1 MATNVRT
8 TVIYGILA
16 LYLIYSIGAIGITG
30 ILFSAAFGLVIN
42 GLGYPDEIALAAIIL
57 SGMAYKFYLTRRL
70 EGFSGQ
76 IYRKPYDYSGKKG
89 VPTGTGEN
97 LTEISKRVQQ
107 LGKRNVFE
115 PTGVLSSNA
124 TEGFADVS
132 SSAPTP
138 GTPSESNTNSS
149 SDSSTSTSNSAPS
162 TSTPAAANGPTVT
175 PTLAQQ
181 LPATN
186 ANAAKA
192 SAGFVDKATDG
203 MFKLGQLPPDVAG
216 GAHIDV
222 GTTLMN
228 ALNGLKPDQ
237 VKQMTEDTRKLLETQ
252 KSLMGMLSTMKPM
265 LTDGKQLMETFGE
278 MFGKQ

>member
-1 MATNVRT
+1 MATTVRT
-8 TVIYGILA
+8 KVIYGILA
-16 LYLIYSIGAIGITG
+16 LYLIYSIGAIGLTG
-30 ILFSAAFGLVIN
+30 ILFSAAFGLVVN
-42 GLGYPDEIALAAIIL
+42 GLGYADEIALAAIIL

-70 EGFSGQ
+70 EGFSAEVN
-76 IYRKPYDYSGKKG
+76 RKPYDYSGKKG
-89 VPTGTGEN
+89 VPMGTGEN
-97 LTEISKRVQQ
+97 AVDISKRVQEM
-107 LGKRNVFE
+107 GKRKVFE

-124 TEGFADVS
+124 TEGFEDVTAT
-132 SSAPTP
+132 APIP
-138 GTPSESNTNSS
+138 GTPPENK
-149 SDSSTSTSNSAPS
+149 DKAPSAPS
-162 TSTPAAANGPTVT
+162 TSTPAAANGPTVS
-175 PTLAQQ
+175 PTLAKE

-186 ANAAKA
+186 ENAAKA
-192 SAGFVDKATDG
+192 TAGFVDRATDG

>member
-1 MATNVRT
+1 MATSVRT

-16 LYLIYSIGAIGITG
+16 LYLVYSIGAIGITG
-30 ILFSAAFGLVIN
+30 ILFSAAFGLVVN

-70 EGFSGQ
+70 EGFSAEVN
-76 IYRKPYDYSGKKG
+76 RKPYENSGKNG
-89 VPTGTGEN
+89 VPVGTGEN
-97 LTEISKRVQQ
+97 LTEISQRVQE
-107 LGKRNVFE
+107 LGKRHVFE
-115 PTGVLSSNA
+115 PTGVLSSDS
-124 TEGFADVS
+124 TEGFEDVT
-132 SSAPTP
+132 ATVPIP
-138 GTPSESNTNSS
+138 GTPPENK
-149 SDSSTSTSNSAPS
+149 DKAPSAPS
-162 TSTPAAANGPTVT
+162 TSTPAAANGPTVSS
-175 PTLAQQ
+175 TLAKD

-186 ANAAKA
+186 ENAAKA
-192 SAGFVDKATDG
+192 TAGFVDRATDG

-265 LTDGKQLMETFGE
+265 LNDGKQLMETFGE